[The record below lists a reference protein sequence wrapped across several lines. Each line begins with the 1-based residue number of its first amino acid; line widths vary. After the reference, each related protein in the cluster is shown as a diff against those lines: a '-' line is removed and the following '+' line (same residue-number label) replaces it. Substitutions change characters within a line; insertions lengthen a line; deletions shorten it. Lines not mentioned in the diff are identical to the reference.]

1 VNYSISRLITV
12 ATAGINYSIINAND
26 SLTWSETYDWDWIK
40 ETKYD
45 THCRIC
51 HRQYIRRIY

>member
-1 VNYSISRLITV
+1 V
-12 ATAGINYSIINAND
+12 TAGIRYSIINAND
-26 SLTWSETYDWDWIK
+26 NLTWSEPYWDWIK

-51 HRQYIRRIY
+51 HRQYISRIY

>member
-12 ATAGINYSIINAND
+12 VTAGIRYSIINAND
-26 SLTWSETYDWDWIK
+26 NLTWSEPYWDWIK